1 MINMNT
7 LKKSS
12 AIISRNLL
20 IAFVVYFLFY
30 SFVKNANNLAFF
42 CTKFIVYFHFICL
55 NFHYRKIMK
64 ICGDDM
70 QTSPQSNDKIYDL
83 AVIGGGINGVGIAA
97 DASGRGLSV
106 FLCEKDDLASHTSSA
121 SSKLIHGGLRYLEHK
136 EFRLVREALAER
148 EVLLAK
154 APHIIRPM
162 RFIMPHRPHL
172 RPAWLIRTGLFF
184 YDHLGKRE
192 KLLGSNNVY
201 FKEDSPLN
209 SAITRGFEYSDCAVD
224 DSRLVVLNAMH
235 AREKG
240 ADVVTRT
247 RCLSAQRDGQYWLVD
262 LENEHGQFQIKA
274 KALVNAA
281 GPWVAQFIKQD
292 LQLKS
297 PYGIRLIQGSHI
309 IVPKL
314 YECDKAFIMQ
324 NDDRRIVFAIPYLDQ
339 YTMIGTTDREYQGD
353 PAQVKI
359 TQEEI
364 DYLIEVSNAH
374 FKKQLTQQDI
384 IWTFAGVRPLC
395 DDESDNP
402 SAITRDYTLALS
414 KGEKGQAPLLSVFG
428 GKLTTYRKLAESA
441 MQQLKAFFPE
451 MQGSWTATEALP
463 GGENM
468 HSVEQLIQEIRA
480 QITDAPEALAKRW
493 ASTYGS
499 RIWNILGEI
508 TSVDQLGK
516 HFGQGL
522 YAKEVDYLSRF
533 EWVTS
538 TQDVLWRRSKLG
550 LSFMP
555 SEELALDAYLAAK
568 QQSPHAA

>member
-1 MINMNT
+1 
-7 LKKSS
+7 
-12 AIISRNLL
+12 
-20 IAFVVYFLFY
+20 
-30 SFVKNANNLAFF
+30 
-42 CTKFIVYFHFICL
+42 
-55 NFHYRKIMK
+55 
-64 ICGDDM
+64 M
-70 QTSPQSNDKIYDL
+70 QTSPLLKDKIYDI

-97 DASGRGLSV
+97 DAAGRGLSV
-106 FLCEKDDLASHTSSA
+106 LLCEKDDLASHTSSA

-201 FKEDSPLN
+201 FKDDSPLN

-247 RCLSAQRDGQYWLVD
+247 RCLSAQRVEGYWVVE
-262 LENEHGQFQIKA
+262 LENAQGSFKIKA
-274 KALVNAA
+274 KALLNAA

-292 LQLKS
+292 LELKS

-309 IVPKL
+309 VVPKL
-314 YECDKAFIMQ
+314 YEGDKAFIMQ

-353 PAQVKI
+353 PSKVQI
-359 TQEEI
+359 TQAET
-364 DYLIEVSNAH
+364 DYLLEVSNAH
-374 FKKQLTQQDI
+374 FKKQLTQADI

-414 KGEKGQAPLLSVFG
+414 QETHDQAPLLSVFG

-451 MQGSWTATEALP
+451 MKGSWTASEALP

-468 HSVEQLIQEIRA
+468 ASAEQLANEIRA
-480 QITDAPEALAKRW
+480 QITDVSESLAKRW
-493 ASTYGS
+493 ATSYGS
-499 RIWNILGEI
+499 RIWNILGEAVSI
-508 TSVDQLGK
+508 DQLGLG
-516 HFGQGL
+516 FGHGL
-522 YAKEVDYLSRF
+522 FAKEVDYLCRF
-533 EWVTS
+533 EWATTS
-538 TQDVLWRRSKLG
+538 EDILWRRSKLG
-550 LSFMP
+550 LVFAQN
-555 SEELALDAYLAAK
+555 EIDRLDAYLSNKPNHTVAA
-568 QQSPHAA
+568 

>member
-1 MINMNT
+1 
-7 LKKSS
+7 
-12 AIISRNLL
+12 
-20 IAFVVYFLFY
+20 
-30 SFVKNANNLAFF
+30 
-42 CTKFIVYFHFICL
+42 
-55 NFHYRKIMK
+55 
-64 ICGDDM
+64 M
-70 QTSPQSNDKIYDL
+70 QTSPQTNERIYDL

-240 ADVVTRT
+240 AEVVTRT
-247 RCLSAQRDGQYWLVD
+247 RCLSAQREGQYWVVD
-262 LENEHGQFQIKA
+262 LENAQGQFQIKA
-274 KALVNAA
+274 KVLVNAA

-292 LQLKS
+292 LQLQS

-314 YECDKAFIMQ
+314 YEGDKAFIMQ

-339 YTMIGTTDREYQGD
+339 YTMIGTTDHEYQGD

-374 FKKQLTQQDI
+374 FKKQLTQADI
-384 IWTFAGVRPLC
+384 VSTFAGVRPLC

-414 KGEKGQAPLLSVFG
+414 KEADDQAPLLSVFG

-451 MQGSWTATEALP
+451 MQESWTATEALP
-463 GGENM
+463 GGENIQ
-468 HSVEQLIQEIRA
+468 SVAQLIQEIRA
-480 QITDAPEALAKRW
+480 QITDASDALAKRW
-493 ASTYGS
+493 ACAYGS
-499 RIWNILGEI
+499 RVWNFLGEV
-508 TSVDQLGK
+508 TSVEQLGQ

-522 YAKEVDYLSRF
+522 YVNEVDYLCTA
-533 EWVTS
+533 EWVTTS
-538 TQDVLWRRSKLG
+538 QDVLWRRSKLG
-550 LSFMP
+550 LSFTQK
-555 SEELALDAYLAAK
+555 ETEALDAYLTVKTHSNEAA
-568 QQSPHAA
+568 

>member
-1 MINMNT
+1 
-7 LKKSS
+7 
-12 AIISRNLL
+12 
-20 IAFVVYFLFY
+20 
-30 SFVKNANNLAFF
+30 
-42 CTKFIVYFHFICL
+42 
-55 NFHYRKIMK
+55 
-64 ICGDDM
+64 M
-70 QTSPQSNDKIYDL
+70 QTSPQTNERIYDL

-240 ADVVTRT
+240 AEVVTRT
-247 RCLSAQRDGQYWLVD
+247 RCLSAQREGQYWVVD
-262 LENEHGQFQIKA
+262 LENAQGQFQIKA
-274 KALVNAA
+274 KVLVNAA

-292 LQLKS
+292 LQLQS

-314 YECDKAFIMQ
+314 YEGDKAFIMQ

-339 YTMIGTTDREYQGD
+339 YTMIGTTDHEYQGD

-374 FKKQLTQQDI
+374 FKKQLTQADI
-384 IWTFAGVRPLC
+384 VSTFAGVRPLC

-414 KGEKGQAPLLSVFG
+414 KEADDQAPLLSVFG

-451 MQGSWTATEALP
+451 MQESWTATEALP

-468 HSVEQLIQEIRA
+468 QSVAQLIQEIRA
-480 QITDAPEALAKRW
+480 QITDASDALAKRW
-493 ASTYGS
+493 ACAYGS
-499 RIWNILGEI
+499 RVWNFLGEV
-508 TSVDQLGK
+508 TSVEQLGQ

-522 YAKEVDYLSRF
+522 YVKEVDYLCTA
-533 EWVTS
+533 EWVTTS
-538 TQDVLWRRSKLG
+538 QDVLWRR
-550 LSFMP
+550 
-555 SEELALDAYLAAK
+555 
-568 QQSPHAA
+568 

>member
-1 MINMNT
+1 
-7 LKKSS
+7 
-12 AIISRNLL
+12 
-20 IAFVVYFLFY
+20 
-30 SFVKNANNLAFF
+30 
-42 CTKFIVYFHFICL
+42 
-55 NFHYRKIMK
+55 
-64 ICGDDM
+64 M
-70 QTSPQSNDKIYDL
+70 QTSPLSKDKIYDI

-97 DASGRGLSV
+97 DAAGRGLSV

-201 FKEDSPLN
+201 FKDDSPLN

-240 ADVVTRT
+240 ADIVTRT
-247 RCLSAQRDGQYWLVD
+247 RCLSAQRVEDYWVVE
-262 LENEHGQFQIKA
+262 LENAQGSFKIKA

-309 IVPKL
+309 VVPKL
-314 YECDKAFIMQ
+314 YEGDKAFIMQ

-353 PAQVKI
+353 PSKVQI
-359 TQEEI
+359 TQAET
-364 DYLIEVSNAH
+364 DYLLEVSNAH
-374 FKKQLTQQDI
+374 FKKQLTQADI

-414 KGEKGQAPLLSVFG
+414 QETHDQAPLLSVFG

-441 MQQLKAFFPE
+441 MHQLNPFFPE
-451 MQGSWTATEALP
+451 MKESWTASEALP

-468 HSVEQLIQEIRA
+468 ASAEQLANEIRA
-480 QITDAPEALAKRW
+480 QITDVSESLAKRW
-493 ASTYGS
+493 ATSYGS
-499 RIWNILGEI
+499 RVWNILGE
-508 TSVDQLGK
+508 SVSIDQLGLS
-516 HFGQGL
+516 FGHGL
-522 YAKEVDYLSRF
+522 FAKEVDYLCRF
-533 EWVTS
+533 EWVTTS
-538 TQDVLWRRSKLG
+538 EDILWRRSKLG
-550 LSFMP
+550 LVFAQN
-555 SEELALDAYLAAK
+555 EIDRLDAYLSNKPNHTVAA
-568 QQSPHAA
+568 

>member
-1 MINMNT
+1 
-7 LKKSS
+7 
-12 AIISRNLL
+12 
-20 IAFVVYFLFY
+20 
-30 SFVKNANNLAFF
+30 
-42 CTKFIVYFHFICL
+42 
-55 NFHYRKIMK
+55 
-64 ICGDDM
+64 M
-70 QTSPQSNDKIYDL
+70 QTSPLLKDKIYDI

-97 DASGRGLSV
+97 DAAGRGLSV

-201 FKEDSPLN
+201 FKDDSPLN

-247 RCLSAQRDGQYWLVD
+247 RCLSAQRVEGYWVVE
-262 LENEHGQFQIKA
+262 LENAQGSFKIKA

-292 LQLKS
+292 LELKS

-309 IVPKL
+309 VVPKL
-314 YECDKAFIMQ
+314 YEGDKAFIMQ

-353 PAQVKI
+353 PSKVQI
-359 TQEEI
+359 TQAET
-364 DYLIEVSNAH
+364 DYLLEVSNAH
-374 FKKQLTQQDI
+374 FKKQLTQADI

-414 KGEKGQAPLLSVFG
+414 QETHDQAPLLSVFG

-451 MQGSWTATEALP
+451 MKGSWTATEALP

-468 HSVEQLIQEIRA
+468 ASAEQLVNEIRA
-480 QITDAPEALAKRW
+480 QITDVSESLAKRW
-493 ASTYGS
+493 ATSYGS
-499 RIWNILGEI
+499 RIWNILGEAVSI
-508 TSVDQLGK
+508 DQLGLG
-516 HFGQGL
+516 FGHGL
-522 YAKEVDYLSRF
+522 FAKEVDYLCRF
-533 EWVTS
+533 EWATTS
-538 TQDVLWRRSKLG
+538 EDILWRRSKLG
-550 LSFMP
+550 LVFAQN
-555 SEELALDAYLAAK
+555 EIDRLDAY
-568 QQSPHAA
+568 